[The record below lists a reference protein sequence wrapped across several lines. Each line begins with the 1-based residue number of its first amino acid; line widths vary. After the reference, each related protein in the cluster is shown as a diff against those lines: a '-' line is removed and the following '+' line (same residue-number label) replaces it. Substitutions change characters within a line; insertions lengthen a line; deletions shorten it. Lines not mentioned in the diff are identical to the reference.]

1 MESHPA
7 QAKKRPLWGRWGR
20 FWGRQQAWGSY
31 HKQVGR
37 KPPSLPFLAALA
49 EGKRDARHSS
59 FWTGSFWNESL
70 FPDFSPGQ
78 AERLAVLPGT
88 GFGGLAP
95 LPPIIVTNKVQKEKG
110 DDTWQNQENETRL

>member
-1 MESHPA
+1 MEKPPA
-7 QAKKRPLWGRWGR
+7 QARKRPLWGRWGPVL
-20 FWGRQQAWGSY
+20 GETAGLG
-31 HKQVGR
+31 KLAKPVGR

-49 EGKRDARHSS
+49 EGERDARHSS

-78 AERLAVLPGT
+78 AERPAVLPGT

-95 LPPIIVTNKVQKEKG
+95 LPPIVTNKVQKEKG

>member
-7 QAKKRPLWGRWGR
+7 QARKRPLWGRWEPVLGEAA
-20 FWGRQQAWGSY
+20 GLGKLA
-31 HKQVGR
+31 KPVGR

-49 EGKRDARHSS
+49 EGKRDAKLSS

-95 LPPIIVTNKVQKEKG
+95 LPPIVTNKVQKEKG